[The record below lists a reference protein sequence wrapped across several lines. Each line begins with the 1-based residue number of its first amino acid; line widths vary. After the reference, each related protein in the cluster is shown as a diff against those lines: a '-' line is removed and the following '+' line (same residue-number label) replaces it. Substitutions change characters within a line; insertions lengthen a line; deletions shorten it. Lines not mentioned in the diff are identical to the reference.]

1 MPHLYTIPLGD
12 FKIHAENQ
20 CTLFHFWL
28 LSLLKVYLFTSRRC
42 TRPRQQAL
50 LFLENRPSGLCCLPY
65 FPLQDCCFQPGLSHA
80 TLSLRPVSV
89 QLTLLHFH
97 TVSSDVCLPAL
108 DSLPCT
114 GTLGTDCIDWGPF
127 FLSSSAAQLDKQKY
141 RIGWDYHRVTPILAW
156 SMKKHHLCF
165 LWGAL
170 SSHPQRPPAFSSLSV
185 LSSIIPKGIARW
197 LQAGGKFGFSISGYS
212 APFIRSFVP
221 VLSLCLL
228 SSGNSVYSPPPYS
241 FVVLAAQ
248 SFSGGLS
255 LPPQLTPF
263 TLLKQD

>member
-1 MPHLYTIPLGD
+1 
-12 FKIHAENQ
+12 
-20 CTLFHFWL
+20 
-28 LSLLKVYLFTSRRC
+28 
-42 TRPRQQAL
+42 
-50 LFLENRPSGLCCLPY
+50 
-65 FPLQDCCFQPGLSHA
+65 
-80 TLSLRPVSV
+80 
-89 QLTLLHFH
+89 
-97 TVSSDVCLPAL
+97 
-108 DSLPCT
+108 
-114 GTLGTDCIDWGPF
+114 
-127 FLSSSAAQLDKQKY
+127 
-141 RIGWDYHRVTPILAW
+141 
-156 SMKKHHLCF
+156 MKKHHLCF

-263 TLLKQD
+263 TLLKQDQLPFSENRTINCFSPHTLLSHAQLCLFCCTTGICGSQLMVGSAHQILLGLDLPSLLLFLPLHAVCLLP

>member
-1 MPHLYTIPLGD
+1 
-12 FKIHAENQ
+12 
-20 CTLFHFWL
+20 
-28 LSLLKVYLFTSRRC
+28 
-42 TRPRQQAL
+42 
-50 LFLENRPSGLCCLPY
+50 
-65 FPLQDCCFQPGLSHA
+65 
-80 TLSLRPVSV
+80 
-89 QLTLLHFH
+89 
-97 TVSSDVCLPAL
+97 
-108 DSLPCT
+108 
-114 GTLGTDCIDWGPF
+114 
-127 FLSSSAAQLDKQKY
+127 
-141 RIGWDYHRVTPILAW
+141 
-156 SMKKHHLCF
+156 MKKHHLCF

-255 LPPQLTPF
+255 LPPSSPHLLFLSRISSHSLKTEQSTVSLP
-263 TLLKQD
+263 TLFSHMHSSVSSAAPQAFVGPS